1 MPSRAASNGRQ
12 SDFESSMREPNPS
25 TVMRESVSAPHM
37 TAASTLPS
45 EIARHADSSARDELE
60 HAVENVEHSPRA
72 PIFFATSSATEEH
85 S

>member
-1 MPSRAASNGRQ
+1 
-12 SDFESSMREPNPS
+12 
-25 TVMRESVSAPHM
+25 MRESVSAPHT